1 MIGFKRMPLWKRILI
16 RISPKARKRYQAEMR
31 EAIEYL
37 MKHPEAPCSVDGEI
51 IPDGYGTRKR

>member
-31 EAIEYL
+31 EAIEV
-37 MKHPEAPCSVDGEI
+37 PDEAS
-51 IPDGYGTRKR
+51 